1 MPPEGMSF
9 LLMAAKTDGTA
20 SQAKRVALG
29 SLGRIRFS
37 RAPHLK
43 FERLSS
49 PRVAS
54 MGRAFAPMSR
64 GDVGPPLAKER
75 ALAKETDAP

>member
-1 MPPEGMSF
+1 MPSEGMSI
-9 LLMAAKTDGTA
+9 LLMVAQTDGTG

-43 FERLSS
+43 FKRLLS
-49 PRVAS
+49 PRAAS
-54 MGRAFAPMSR
+54 MGRAFAPISQ
-64 GDVGPPLAKER
+64 GDEGNQCPVGPRTCKG
-75 ALAKETDAP
+75 T